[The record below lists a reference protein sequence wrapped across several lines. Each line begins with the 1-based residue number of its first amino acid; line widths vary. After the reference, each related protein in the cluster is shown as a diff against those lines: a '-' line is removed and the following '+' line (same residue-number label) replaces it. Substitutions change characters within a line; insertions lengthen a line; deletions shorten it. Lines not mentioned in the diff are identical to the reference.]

1 MQRNKSLDALRGI
14 AILLMVLSSSIAFG
28 ILPAWMYHAQTP
40 PPSHVFMPEHAG
52 ISWVDL
58 VFPFFLFSMGA
69 AIPLALNK
77 KSVNGAGFGDVV
89 YTALRRF
96 VILVFFALFTVHA
109 RSSVISGVPQTL
121 DYLLSIG
128 AFVLIFFQLYRPSG
142 EQYKKLFTILQV
154 LAYVLAIVML
164 AVLPF
169 KDGKGFTL
177 QRSDIIILVLA
188 NMALFGTIAWWFTRN
203 NPWLR
208 IGILPFV
215 MAVFLS
221 KGTGTWTDTLFQWS
235 PVPWAYKFYYLKYLF
250 IIIPGTIA
258 GDWLLRYAVP
268 MQIEGRNTRNWLTIT
283 ALLSFALVVLNVVL
297 LFGRYT
303 FINLIST
310 TVICIVLLV
319 YSQRSKAAA
328 GYQQVKLFLQA
339 GTWLLLLGLFFE
351 AYEGGIK
358 KDPSTYSYYFVNSGL
373 AFFMMIALY
382 GCQFGKAGSV
392 VISYL
397 SLNGKNP
404 MVAYVTGNLLLL
416 PLLHLSGAMQVYIA
430 MQKNIFTGFLS
441 GVLFTGIVSLV
452 TVFFTKRGWL
462 WKT

>member
-1 MQRNKSLDALRGI
+1 MQRNKSLDALRGL

-40 PPSHVFMPEHAG
+40 PPSHVFVPTLAG

-77 KSVNGAGFGDVV
+77 KVTAGTGFYEIG

-96 VILVFFALFTVHA
+96 IILVFFAFFTVHA
-109 RSSVISGVPQTL
+109 RSAVISSNPQTI

-128 AFVLIFFQLYRPSG
+128 AFVLIFFQLYRPAG
-142 EQYKKLFTILQV
+142 EKYKKLFIALQV
-154 LAYVLAIVML
+154 LAYALAVVML
-164 AVLPF
+164 IVLPF
-169 KDGKGFTL
+169 KDGKGFSW

-188 NMALFGTIAWWFTRN
+188 NMALFGTLLWWLTRN
-203 NPWLR
+203 NPLLR
-208 IGILPFV
+208 VGILLFV

-221 KGTGTWTDTLFQWS
+221 KGTGTWTDALFQWS
-235 PVPWAYKFYYLKYLF
+235 PIPWAYKFYYLKYLF

-258 GDWLLRYAVP
+258 GDWLIRYP
-268 MQIEGRNTRNWLTIT
+268 ITLTAETKEARGWIRIT

-297 LFGRYT
+297 LFGRFT
-303 FINLIST
+303 FINLLVSVAICT
-310 TVICIVLLV
+310 TLLV
-319 YSQRSKAAA
+319 YAERAKAALL
-328 GYQQVKLFLQA
+328 YQQVKLFLQA
-339 GTWLLLLGLFFE
+339 GTFLLLLGLFFE

-358 KDPSTYSYYFVNSGL
+358 KDPSTYSYYFVTSGL

-382 GCQFGKAGSV
+382 GCQFGKAGGA
-392 VISYL
+392 VINYL

-416 PLLHLSGAMQVYIA
+416 PLLHLSGAMQGYLA
-430 MQKNIFTGFLS
+430 MQKTVIPGFLS

-452 TVFFTKRGWL
+452 TVFFTKKGWL